1 MKTVNILGTEYQL
14 VISDSVTDKN
24 LKNADGYC
32 DHSVKKCVIDT
43 LEPELDSLEDLQM
56 RKRHVIRHELIHA
69 FLFESGLGADS
80 WAANEEIVDWMAAQI
95 PKMVAVF
102 REVDAL

>member
-69 FLFESGLGADS
+69 FYLNQVLERIHGRLTKRSLIGWQRRFQNGCCL
-80 WAANEEIVDWMAAQI
+80 
-95 PKMVAVF
+95 
-102 REVDAL
+102 